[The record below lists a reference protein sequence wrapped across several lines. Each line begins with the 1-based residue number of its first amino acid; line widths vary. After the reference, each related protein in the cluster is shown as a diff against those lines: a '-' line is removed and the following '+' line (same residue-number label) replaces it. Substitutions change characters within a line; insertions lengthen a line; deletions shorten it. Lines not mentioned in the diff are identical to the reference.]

1 VVARWLS
8 QLFRPPSLAA
18 CKRFGKAKYDLSYVK
33 ASYSVPRLPRTLFLF
48 QKIGPLLLCLL
59 VGVLRAAALPPA
71 GPGAGPAI
79 EITQVGVLPAAPYAW
94 DRVRTDTTLAFAPA
108 DSLHPAQ
115 GRVYWLRL
123 ALRNPSAYAATT
135 QLTVLPNLDNTLYQ
149 YDEDARAWRTRRA
162 GMAVPTD
169 SQRVKGELRL
179 RLPGRATTTVYVRI
193 SLGQAARLPAA
204 VRLHAQLTPLAEA
217 QRIDKLL
224 STAWAVSLTALLLLL
239 LTNVPTY
246 VRYRDR
252 PTLFYICL
260 QVGAL
265 LYVTAYRNYFRMRWP
280 APLFSQL
287 LLPTGYAYG
296 YTLNNVLMHLSV
308 VLMLVGFVQMT
319 RAYLATST
327 HLPRLDTVL
336 RRTLAGYIA
345 FVVVVALVNLN
356 GFLLNY
362 YTIRFDNVLV
372 FGQMGLLLTTTVLAH
387 RRQLPLAR
395 TYLLANVLPL
405 LSMMGVAT
413 YHIVGGFGND
423 SVQVLPD
430 VAIIAHALFFSA
442 ALSVRLQLAQRTLL
456 ATERAAA
463 ALALDIQEKELRNRE
478 IILKNKHIQTAL
490 LAMQQRQQAYD
501 EHAQQLSHDHQ
512 QQQATNHDLQQQLE
526 ANQRELASSSL
537 YVAQKNALLAE
548 LKQQIQGLGAHSPG
562 QQPELA
568 GIKSILQTNLYL
580 DDDWQKF
587 KLHFEQVHPRFF
599 EELQENYP
607 ALTKHELRLY
617 SYFHI
622 QLSTKEI
629 AALLNIDPASVRRA
643 KTRLFKKIATADLA
657 AGRTPPA
664 EAADEPLAPG

>member
-1 VVARWLS
+1 M
-8 QLFRPPSLAA
+8 
-18 CKRFGKAKYDLSYVK
+18 
-33 ASYSVPRLPRTLFLF
+33 PRLPRTLSVL
-48 QKIGPLLLCLL
+48 QKTGLLLLCLL
-59 VGVLRAAALPPA
+59 VGVLRGGALPLA
-71 GPGAGPAI
+71 GPGVPQPI
-79 EITQVGVLPAAPYAW
+79 EITRVGVLPAAAYSW

-108 DSLHPAQ
+108 DSLPPAQ
-115 GRVYWLRL
+115 GRAYWLRL
-123 ALRNPSAYAATT
+123 AVRNPSAYAAAT

-149 YDEDARAWRTRRA
+149 YDEDARAWRTQRA
-162 GMAVPTD
+162 GMVVATD
-169 SQRVKGELRL
+169 SQRVRGELLL

-193 SLGQAARLPAA
+193 SLGQQAHLPAA
-204 VRLHAQLTPLAEA
+204 VRLHVQLTPLAEA
-217 QRIDKLL
+217 QRVDKLL

-260 QVGAL
+260 QVGAV
-265 LYVTAYRNYFRMRWP
+265 LYVTAYRNYFRMLWP
-280 APLFSQL
+280 APLFSQR

-308 VLMLVGFVQMT
+308 VLMLAGFVQMT

-327 HLPRLDTVL
+327 HLPRLDAVL
-336 RRTLAGYIA
+336 RRALVGYAA
-345 FVVVVALVNLN
+345 FTVVVALVNLS

-372 FGQMGLLLTTTVLAH
+372 FGLMLLLLAVTIAAY
-387 RRQLPLAR
+387 RRRLPLAR

-405 LSMMGVAT
+405 FGIMGVAA
-413 YHIVGGFGND
+413 YHVVVGFGID
-423 SVQVLPD
+423 GVQVLPD
-430 VAIIAHALFFSA
+430 LTIVAHALFFSA
-442 ALSVRLQLAQRTLL
+442 ALSVRLQLVQRTLL
-456 ATERAAA
+456 ATEREAA

-490 LAMQQRQQAYD
+490 LAMQQRQQAHD
-501 EHAQQLSHDHQ
+501 EHAQQLSHDQQ

-526 ANQRELASSSL
+526 ANQRELASTSL
-537 YVAQKNALLAE
+537 YVQQKNALLAE
-548 LKQQIQGLGAHSPG
+548 LKQQIQELGPPGPG

-599 EELQENYP
+599 EDLQARYP

-643 KTRLFKKIATADLA
+643 KTRLFKKIATADEA
-657 AGRTPPA
+657 AGSLLSAARPGGAPA
-664 EAADEPLAPG
+664 GE